1 MLPRRGMVEPPASFR
16 SVLKFGGSCLKSSLD
31 ISAIAE
37 RILELDS
44 NPVVVVSAFYGVT
57 DRLLDAI
64 HDARNG
70 RLHISTFVHWIRSH
84 HTALTPEILTSPSLE
99 RFESTIQN
107 LDFNLRNIESDG
119 AEVEVLVTG
128 ERLATT
134 CLEAA
139 LTARGVVCQAFW
151 AEDIPIIVKG
161 RDPFIR
167 INRTATSESIELP
180 GDTIPLCAGWYGIG
194 SDGDLSTLSRG
205 GSDCTAACI
214 ASAIGA
220 SSVVIWRDVPGVLSI
235 DPAWGMPGR
244 RIPYLNYDEAV
255 EIASYSSRLL
265 HPDAIDPLV
274 ESGIPL
280 IIRPLHHPNE
290 PGTYV
295 GPSISV
301 GHPNVRVLV
310 CHRRRFDILWQIRS
324 GSQLSRNLIG
334 LGRILHQKRIRI
346 WSIRADTAGI
356 RVLVDEK
363 DLPRVEAAILSF
375 DSEARIDLGKPIA
388 LLSLFGQGISS
399 DSSIR
404 SLLLDS
410 LEGRGFH
417 PEEMNQEGTEH
428 GIHLLI
434 PDKEA
439 VETVGCLTDMFELL
453 DAE

>member
-1 MLPRRGMVEPPASFR
+1 MIVPEDTFR

-37 RILELDS
+37 RISEIDHY
-44 NPVVVVSAFYGVT
+44 PVVVVSAFFGVT
-57 DRLLDAI
+57 DRLFDAI
-64 HDARNG
+64 HETKEG
-70 RLHISTFVHWIRSH
+70 RLHVPTFIHWIRTH
-84 HTALTPEILTSPSLE
+84 HTSVTPEILTSSNLEKFEEALQILNSSLCE
-99 RFESTIQN
+99 IS
-107 LDFNLRNIESDG
+107 SPG
-119 AEVEVLVTG
+119 AEQEVLVTG

-139 LTARGVVCQAFW
+139 LIARGVTCKSFW
-151 AEDIPIIVKG
+151 AEEIPIVVKG
-161 RDPFIR
+161 REPFIR
-167 INRTATSESIELP
+167 IDRSVTSKLIHLP
-180 GDTIPLCAGWYGIG
+180 IDIIPLCAGWYGID
-194 SDGDLSTLSRG
+194 SDNVLSTLSRS

-214 ASAIGA
+214 ASTISA

-235 DPAWGMPGR
+235 DPSWGMPGR

-265 HPDAIDPLV
+265 HPDAIEPLV

-280 IIRPLHHPNE
+280 IIRPLHQPNE
-290 PGTYV
+290 PGTFV

-301 GHPNVRVLV
+301 GRPHVRVLV
-310 CHRRRFDILWQIRS
+310 CHRRRFDILWKVRS

-334 LGRILHQKRIRI
+334 LGRSLHQKRIKI
-346 WSIRADTAGI
+346 WSIRADQAGI

-363 DLPRVEAAILSF
+363 DLTRVESAILSF
-375 DSEARIDLGKPIA
+375 DSEAKIELGQPIA

-399 DSSIR
+399 NKEIR
-404 SLLLDS
+404 SNLINS
-410 LEGRGFH
+410 LNDQGCN

-434 PDKEA
+434 PDNEA
-439 VETVGCLTDMFELL
+439 VHTVGFLTEMFELL

>member
-1 MLPRRGMVEPPASFR
+1 MIVPQDTFR

-37 RILELDS
+37 RISEIDHY
-44 NPVVVVSAFYGVT
+44 PVVVVSAFFGVT
-57 DRLLDAI
+57 DRLFDAI
-64 HDARNG
+64 HETKEG
-70 RLHISTFVHWIRSH
+70 RLHVPTFIHWIRTH
-84 HTALTPEILTSPSLE
+84 HTSVTPEILTSSNLE
-99 RFESTIQN
+99 KFEEALQILNSN
-107 LDFNLRNIESDG
+107 LCEISSPG
-119 AEVEVLVTG
+119 AEQEVLVTG

-139 LTARGVVCQAFW
+139 LIARGVTCKSFW
-151 AEDIPIIVKG
+151 AEEIPIVVKG
-161 RDPFIR
+161 REPFIR
-167 INRTATSESIELP
+167 IDRSVTSKLIHLP
-180 GDTIPLCAGWYGIG
+180 IDIIPLCAGWYGID
-194 SDGDLSTLSRG
+194 SDNVLSTLSRS

-214 ASAIGA
+214 ASTISA

-235 DPAWGMPGR
+235 DPSWGMPGR

-265 HPDAIDPLV
+265 HPDAIEPLV

-280 IIRPLHHPNE
+280 IIRPLHQPNE
-290 PGTYV
+290 PGTFV

-301 GHPNVRVLV
+301 GRPHVRVLV
-310 CHRRRFDILWQIRS
+310 CHRRRFDILWKVRS

-334 LGRILHQKRIRI
+334 LGRSLHQKRIKI
-346 WSIRADTAGI
+346 WSIRADQAGI

-363 DLPRVEAAILSF
+363 DLTRVESAILSF
-375 DSEARIDLGKPIA
+375 DSEAKIELGHPIA

-399 DSSIR
+399 NKDIR
-404 SLLLDS
+404 SNLINS
-410 LEGRGFH
+410 LNDQGCN

-434 PDKEA
+434 PDNEA
-439 VETVGCLTDMFELL
+439 VHTVGFLTEMFELL

>member
-1 MLPRRGMVEPPASFR
+1 MDESEATFR
-16 SVLKFGGSCLKSSLD
+16 SVLKFGGSCLKSSQD

-37 RILELDS
+37 RILELGP
-44 NPVVVVSAFYGVT
+44 NPIVVVSAFFGVT

-64 HDARNG
+64 HEAKEG
-70 RLHISTFVHWIRSH
+70 KLHVSTFVHWIRKH
-84 HTALTPEILTSPSLE
+84 HSTLTPEVLTSSSLK
-99 RFESTIQN
+99 RFDEAINILDSN
-107 LDFNLRNIESDG
+107 LCEIDTPG
-119 AEVEVLVTG
+119 AEQEVLVTG

-139 LTARGVVCQAFW
+139 LTARGVICKSFW
-151 AEDIPIIVKG
+151 AEEIPIRVKG
-161 RDPFIR
+161 REPFIR
-167 INRTATSESIELP
+167 IDSNATNESISLP
-180 GDTIPLCAGWYGIG
+180 EDTIPLCAGWYGIG
-194 SDGDLSTLSRG
+194 SDGNISTLSRS
-205 GSDCTAACI
+205 GSDCTAAYI

-220 SSVVIWRDVPGVLSI
+220 SSVVIWRNVPGVLSI

-255 EIASYSSRLL
+255 EIASHSSRLL

-280 IIRPLHHPNE
+280 IIRPLHQPSE
-290 PGTYV
+290 PGTFV

-301 GHPNVRVLV
+301 GLPNVRVLV
-310 CHRRRFDILWQIRS
+310 CHRRRFDILWRVRS

-334 LGRILHQKRIRI
+334 LGHSLHQKRIRI
-346 WSIRADTAGI
+346 WSIRADQAGI

-363 DLPRVEAAILSF
+363 DLPRVESTILSF
-375 DSEARIDLGKPIA
+375 DSEARIDLGNPIA

-399 DSSIR
+399 NQEIR
-404 SLLLDS
+404 SNLFNS
-410 LEGRGFH
+410 LEEQNIL

-434 PDKEA
+434 PDNEA
-439 VETVGCLTDMFELL
+439 VRTVGCLTDMFELL

>member
-1 MLPRRGMVEPPASFR
+1 MGMVESTDTFR
-16 SVLKFGGSCLKSSLD
+16 SVLKFGGSCLKSSQD

-37 RILELDS
+37 RISEIGQ
-44 NPVVVVSAFYGVT
+44 NPVVVISAFFGVT

-64 HDARNG
+64 HDSKEG
-70 RLHISTFVHWIRSH
+70 RLHVPTFVHWIRTH
-84 HTALTPEILTSPSLE
+84 HSAVTPEILTSSNLE
-99 RFESTIQN
+99 RFDEAIQILSSN
-107 LDFNLRNIESDG
+107 LHEIDSPG
-119 AEVEVLVTG
+119 AVQEVLVTG

-139 LTARGVVCQAFW
+139 LIARGVICKSFW
-151 AEDIPIIVKG
+151 AEEIPIIVKG

-167 INRTATSESIELP
+167 IDRSVTTELIQLP
-180 GDTIPLCAGWYGIG
+180 NDIIPLCAGWYGID
-194 SDGDLSTLSRG
+194 SDNVLSTLSRS

-235 DPAWGMPGR
+235 DPSWGMPGR

-280 IIRPLHHPNE
+280 IIRPLHQPNE
-290 PGTYV
+290 PGTFV

-301 GHPNVRVLV
+301 GRPHVRVLV
-310 CHRRRFDILWQIRS
+310 CHRRRFDILWRVRS
-324 GSQLSRNLIG
+324 GSQLSRNLTG
-334 LGRILHQKRIRI
+334 LGRSLHQKRIRI
-346 WSIRADTAGI
+346 WSIRADQAGI

-363 DLPRVEAAILSF
+363 DLPRVESAILSF
-375 DSEARIDLGKPIA
+375 DSEAKIDLGHPIA

-399 DSSIR
+399 DQEIR
-404 SLLLDS
+404 STLLTS
-410 LEGRGFH
+410 LHNQDCH

-428 GIHLLI
+428 GIHFLI
-434 PDKEA
+434 PDSEA
-439 VETVGCLTDMFELL
+439 VLTVGCLTDMFELL

>member
-1 MLPRRGMVEPPASFR
+1 MDESHDTFR
-16 SVLKFGGSCLKSSLD
+16 SVLKFGGSCLKSSHD
-31 ISAIAE
+31 ISVIAE
-37 RILELDS
+37 RILEIS
-44 NPVVVVSAFYGVT
+44 PKPVVVVSAFFGVT

-64 HDARNG
+64 HEAKEG
-70 RLHISTFVHWIRSH
+70 RLHVTTFVHWIRTH
-84 HTALTPEILTSPSLE
+84 HSTLTPEILTSSSLE
-99 RFESTIQN
+99 QFTDA
-107 LDFNLRNIESDG
+107 LDILEDNLREIKSSGDEQ
-119 AEVEVLVTG
+119 EILVTG

-139 LTARGVVCQAFW
+139 LSARGVICQSFW
-151 AEDIPIIVKG
+151 AEKIPIIVKG

-167 INRTATSESIELP
+167 IDRLATTEAIELP
-180 GDTIPLCAGWYGIG
+180 EDTVPLCAGWYGVG
-194 SDGDLSTLSRG
+194 SDQSLSTLSRS

-220 SSVVIWRDVPGVLSI
+220 SSVIIWRDVPGVLSI

-280 IIRPLHHPNE
+280 IIRPLHQPNE
-290 PGTYV
+290 PGTFV

-301 GHPNVRVLV
+301 GRPNVRVLV
-310 CHRRRFDILWQIRS
+310 CHRRRFDILWRIRS

-334 LGRILHQKRIRI
+334 LGRSLHQKRIRI
-346 WSIRADTAGI
+346 WSIRADQAGI

-363 DLPRVEAAILSF
+363 DLPRVESTILSF
-375 DSEARIDLGKPIA
+375 DSEAKIDLGQPIA

-399 DSSIR
+399 NQEIR
-404 SLLLDS
+404 TILFHS
-410 LEGRGFH
+410 LEQQECH
-417 PEEMNQEGTEH
+417 PEEMSQEGTEH

-434 PDKEA
+434 PDNEA
-439 VETVGCLTDMFELL
+439 VHTVGCLTDMFELL

>member
-1 MLPRRGMVEPPASFR
+1 MIVPQDTFR

-37 RILELDS
+37 RISEIDHY
-44 NPVVVVSAFYGVT
+44 PVVVVSAFFGVT
-57 DRLLDAI
+57 DRLFDAI
-64 HDARNG
+64 HEAKEG
-70 RLHISTFVHWIRSH
+70 RLHVPTFIHWIRTH
-84 HTALTPEILTSPSLE
+84 HTSVTPEILTSSNLE
-99 RFESTIQN
+99 KFEEALQILNSN
-107 LDFNLRNIESDG
+107 LCEISSPG
-119 AEVEVLVTG
+119 AEQEVLVTG

-139 LTARGVVCQAFW
+139 LIARGVTCKSFW
-151 AEDIPIIVKG
+151 AEEIPIVVKG
-161 RDPFIR
+161 REPFIR
-167 INRTATSESIELP
+167 IDRSVTSKLIHLP
-180 GDTIPLCAGWYGIG
+180 IDIIPLCAGWYGID
-194 SDGDLSTLSRG
+194 SDNVLSTLSRS

-214 ASAIGA
+214 ASTISA

-235 DPAWGMPGR
+235 DPSWGMPGR

-265 HPDAIDPLV
+265 HPDAIEPLV

-280 IIRPLHHPNE
+280 IIRPLHQPNE
-290 PGTYV
+290 PGTFV

-301 GHPNVRVLV
+301 GRPHVRVLV
-310 CHRRRFDILWQIRS
+310 CHRRRFDILWKVRS

-334 LGRILHQKRIRI
+334 LGRSLHQKRIKI
-346 WSIRADTAGI
+346 WSIRADQGGI

-363 DLPRVEAAILSF
+363 DLTRVESAILSF
-375 DSEARIDLGKPIA
+375 DSEAKIELGHPIA

-399 DSSIR
+399 NKDIR
-404 SLLLDS
+404 SNLINS
-410 LEGRGFH
+410 LNDQGCN

-434 PDKEA
+434 PDNEA
-439 VETVGCLTDMFELL
+439 VHTVGFLTEMFELL

>member
-1 MLPRRGMVEPPASFR
+1 MDEPQGSFR
-16 SVLKFGGSCLKSSLD
+16 SVLKFGGSCLKSSHD
-31 ISAIAE
+31 ISSIAE

-44 NPVVVVSAFYGVT
+44 TPVVVVSAFFGVT

-70 RLHISTFVHWIRSH
+70 RLHVSTFVPWIRSH
-84 HTALTPEILTSPSLE
+84 HTTLTPEILTSPSLE
-99 RFESTIQN
+99 RFEQAIET
-107 LDFNLRNIESDG
+107 LDTNLRNIDAKG

-128 ERLATT
+128 ERLATS

-139 LTARGVVCQAFW
+139 LNARGVFCKSFW
-151 AEDIPIIVKG
+151 AEEIPVILKG

-167 INRTATSESIELP
+167 IDRSSTSESIELP
-180 GDTIPLCAGWYGIG
+180 DDIIPLCAGWYGIG
-194 SDGDLSTLSRG
+194 SDGNLATLSRG
-205 GSDCTAACI
+205 GSDCTAAYI

-265 HPDAIDPLV
+265 HPDAIDALV
-274 ESGIPL
+274 EAGIPL
-280 IIRPLHHPNE
+280 IIRPLHQPNE

-301 GHPNVRVLV
+301 GHPDVRVLV
-310 CHRRRFDILWQIRS
+310 CHRRRFDILWRIRS
-324 GSQLSRNLIG
+324 GSHLSRNLIG
-334 LGRILHQKRIRI
+334 LGNSLHQKRIRI
-346 WSIRADTAGI
+346 WSIRADQAGI

-363 DLPRVEAAILSF
+363 DLPRVESSILSF
-375 DSEARIDLGKPIA
+375 DSEARIELGSPIA

-399 DSSIR
+399 DPSIR
-404 SLLLDS
+404 STLLHS
-410 LEGRGFH
+410 LKNSGFH
-417 PEEMNQEGTEH
+417 PEEMDQEGTEH

-434 PDKEA
+434 PDNEA
-439 VETVGCLTDMFELL
+439 VQTVGCLTDMFELL

>member
-1 MLPRRGMVEPPASFR
+1 MIVPEDTFR
-16 SVLKFGGSCLKSSLD
+16 SVLKFGGSCLKSSQD

-37 RILELDS
+37 RISEIDHY
-44 NPVVVVSAFYGVT
+44 PVVVVSAFFGVT
-57 DRLLDAI
+57 DRLFDAI
-64 HDARNG
+64 HETKEG
-70 RLHISTFVHWIRSH
+70 RLHVPTFIHWIRTH
-84 HTALTPEILTSPSLE
+84 HTSVTPEILTSSNLE
-99 RFESTIQN
+99 KFEEALQILNSN
-107 LDFNLRNIESDG
+107 LCEISSPG
-119 AEVEVLVTG
+119 AEQEVLVTG

-139 LTARGVVCQAFW
+139 LIARGVTCKSFW
-151 AEDIPIIVKG
+151 AEEIPIVVKG
-161 RDPFIR
+161 REPFIR
-167 INRTATSESIELP
+167 IDRSVTSKLIHLP
-180 GDTIPLCAGWYGIG
+180 IDIIPLCAGWYGID
-194 SDGDLSTLSRG
+194 SDNVLSTLSRS

-214 ASAIGA
+214 ASTISA

-235 DPAWGMPGR
+235 DPSWGMPGR

-265 HPDAIDPLV
+265 HPDAIEPLV

-280 IIRPLHHPNE
+280 IIRPLHQPNE
-290 PGTYV
+290 PGTFV

-301 GHPNVRVLV
+301 GRPHVRVLV
-310 CHRRRFDILWQIRS
+310 CHRRRFDILWKVRS

-334 LGRILHQKRIRI
+334 LGRSLHQKRIKI
-346 WSIRADTAGI
+346 WSIRADQAGI

-363 DLPRVEAAILSF
+363 DLTRVESAILSF
-375 DSEARIDLGKPIA
+375 DSEAKIELGQPIA

-399 DSSIR
+399 NKEIR
-404 SLLLDS
+404 SNLINS
-410 LEGRGFH
+410 LNDQGCN

-434 PDKEA
+434 PDNEA
-439 VETVGCLTDMFELL
+439 VHTVGFLTEMFELL